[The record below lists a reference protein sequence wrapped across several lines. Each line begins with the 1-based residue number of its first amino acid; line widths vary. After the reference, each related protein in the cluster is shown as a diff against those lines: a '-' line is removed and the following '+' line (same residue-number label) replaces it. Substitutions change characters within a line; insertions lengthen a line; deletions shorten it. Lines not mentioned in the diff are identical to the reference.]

1 VKAGK
6 HRKYF
11 ARKNQNNNNNFITKS
26 IVNMGG
32 SISAGTVAQFVRN
45 NHLIILDQIEPP
57 IPGQTEPGIP
67 DEIEPLIL
75 G

>member
-1 VKAGK
+1 VNKLNSVLELELHK
-6 HRKYF
+6 DTNFTSSRK
-11 ARKNQNNNNNFITKS
+11 
-26 IVNMGG
+26 V
-32 SISAGTVAQFVRN
+32 
-45 NHLIILDQIEPP
+45 IIPDQIEPP

>member
-1 VKAGK
+1 
-6 HRKYF
+6 
-11 ARKNQNNNNNFITKS
+11 
-26 IVNMGG
+26 ML
-32 SISAGTVAQFVRN
+32 ISLDKIRF
-45 NHLIILDQIEPP
+45 LMIIPDQIEPP

>member
-1 VKAGK
+1 MIGSK
-6 HRKYF
+6 RKTI
-11 ARKNQNNNNNFITKS
+11 KNNK
-26 IVNMGG
+26 M
-32 SISAGTVAQFVRN
+32 
-45 NHLIILDQIEPP
+45 IIPDQIEPP

>member
-1 VKAGK
+1 MKKGLFLLILSLFFGMSV
-6 HRKYF
+6 HS
-11 ARKNQNNNNNFITKS
+11 QNI
-26 IVNMGG
+26 
-32 SISAGTVAQFVRN
+32 
-45 NHLIILDQIEPP
+45 LIIPDQIEPP